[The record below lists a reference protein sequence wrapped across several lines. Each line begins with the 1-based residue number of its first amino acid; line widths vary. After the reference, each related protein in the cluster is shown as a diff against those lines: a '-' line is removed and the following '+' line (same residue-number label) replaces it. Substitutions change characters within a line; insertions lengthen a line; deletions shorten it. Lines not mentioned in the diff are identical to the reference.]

1 MKNHAQIGYN
11 ALRTASHRLG
21 ENSFLRYAMEFS
33 RYHQEKWDGSG
44 YPDHLSG
51 EDIPLAGRIMALADV
66 YDALIS
72 RRPYK
77 PPFTH
82 EVALAIISEERG
94 RHFDPEIAD
103 VFLEANEKF
112 RQIAL
117 KFADEDAD
125 LLASADTCA
134 G

>member
-1 MKNHAQIGYN
+1 
-11 ALRTASHRLG
+11 
-21 ENSFLRYAMEFS
+21 MEFS